1 MKRLFTLLIWALVCY
16 PLQVKAQKQDRI
28 QVIQDKLEQ
37 FSATL
42 PQLHDKVQLSV
53 NGVSIQDF
61 LAALSKSSNLSISVD
76 PKLNIRIADNF
87 NNVTA
92 ENVLVF
98 LAKTYNLDI
107 SFIGTIISIYPYVDP
122 AQSIVIPKDIK
133 VKYNATDNTL
143 SVELNNDSLF
153 SVTRKITQLSG
164 KNILVAPTLMSKKV
178 TAIIANAPFDNA
190 LEKIA
195 FANEIK
201 MVKTSDNFY
210 LFQPL
215 GEGEENYVNGDRNTA
230 VRKTF
235 KPATPTGGGNLGLFV
250 KTNAGG
256 QKVISCDATNANIL
270 DLVKSASQE
279 LSKNY
284 FLYSDI
290 KGTISMHVNDMPYE
304 LFMTAIFQGTDYTF
318 RSENGIYMIGDRK
331 LEGLR
336 ANRVIVLQNRSIDT
350 VQAMI
355 PLEWKKGVE
364 IKEFREQNTLLL
376 SGSGPQLN
384 DLETYIKQLDQLVP
398 MVMIEVTMI
407 DINKSKTVATG
418 LKVGIADSVKTGG
431 TILPGINYTMGSG
444 AINDFLNQL
453 GGVTH
458 LNLGHVAPNFYA
470 TINAL
475 ESHDDIEVHSVPKL
489 TTLNGHTASLS
500 IGSTRY
506 YLVQT
511 QNVLPSLTSPTS
523 IYTQQYNK
531 IEANMVINIKPVVSG
546 DDQVTLGIKIDIT
559 DFIGTP
565 PANAPAPTS
574 NSKYESIIRAHDG
587 DMLVLGGI
595 ERTEESS
602 SSSGVPLLSR
612 IPIIKWLFSSKSKTN
627 AKIVTLVFIKPTI
640 IH

>member
-1 MKRLFTLLIWALVCY
+1 MQKLFTILIGLFLCC
-16 PLQVKAQKQDRI
+16 PLQLKAQKQDRI
-28 QVIQDKLEQ
+28 QAIQDKLEQ

-53 NGVSIQDF
+53 NGVGIQDF
-61 LAALSKSSNLSISVD
+61 LTALSKSSNLSISVD

-107 SFIGTIISIYPYVDP
+107 AFIGTIISIYPYVDP
-122 AQSIVIPKDIK
+122 AQSIIVPKEIK
-133 VKYNATDNTL
+133 VKYSAPDNTL

-164 KNILVAPTLMSKKV
+164 KNILVAPGLMAKKV
-178 TAIIANAPFDNA
+178 TVFIANAPFENA

-201 MVKTSDNFY
+201 MVKTNDNFY

-215 GEGEENYVNGDRNTA
+215 GEGEETYVNGDRNTA
-230 VRKTF
+230 VRQAF
-235 KPATPTGGGNLGLFV
+235 KPAAGGSGGAKVGLFT
-250 KTNAGG
+250 KTGPGG
-256 QKVISCDATNANIL
+256 QKLISCDATNANIL

-279 LSKNY
+279 LNKNY

-290 KGTISMHVNDMPYE
+290 KGTISMHVTDVPYDA
-304 LFMTAIFQGTDYTF
+304 FITAIFQGTDYTY
-318 RSENGIYMIGDRK
+318 RTENGIYMIGDRK

-336 ANRVIVLQNRSIDT
+336 NNRVIALQNRSIDT

-355 PLEWKKGVE
+355 PAEWKKGVE

-376 SGSGPQLN
+376 SGSGPQISE
-384 DLETYIKQLDQLVP
+384 LESYIKQLDQLVP
-398 MVMIEVTMI
+398 LVMIEVTLV
-407 DINKSKTVATG
+407 DVNKSRTTAA
-418 LKVGIADSVKTGG
+418 GIALGVADSVKTGG
-431 TILPGINYTMGSG
+431 TILPGVNFTFGASSINSFLDRIGGSY
-444 AINDFLNQL
+444 
-453 GGVTH
+453 
-458 LNLGHVAPNFYA
+458 LNLGHVVPNFYA
-470 TINAL
+470 TISAL
-475 ESHDDIEVHSVPKL
+475 ESQGNIKVHSVPKL
-489 TTLNGHTASLS
+489 TTLNGHTAKLS

-506 YLVQT
+506 YLIQT
-511 QNVLPSLTSPTS
+511 QNVIPSLTSPTS

-531 IEANMVINIKPVVSG
+531 VEANMVINIKPIVSG
-546 DDQVTLGIKIDIT
+546 DDQVTLGISIDIT

-565 PANAPAPTS
+565 PTNAPPPTAT
-574 NSKYESIIRAHDG
+574 SKFESIIRAHNE
-587 DMLVLGGI
+587 DMIVLGGL
-595 ERTEESS
+595 ERTEESENA
-602 SSSGVPLLSR
+602 SGTPLLSR
-612 IPIIKWLFSSKSKTN
+612 IPILKWFFSTRSKTVS
-627 AKIVTLVFIKPTI
+627 KVVTLVFIKPVI